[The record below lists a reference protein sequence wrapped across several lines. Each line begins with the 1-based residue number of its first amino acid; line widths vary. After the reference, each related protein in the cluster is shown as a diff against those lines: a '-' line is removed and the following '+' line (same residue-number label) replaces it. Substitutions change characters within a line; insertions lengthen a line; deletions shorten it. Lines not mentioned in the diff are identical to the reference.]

1 MLLVGNLTVKLEKIE
16 EKGPELFHRTLSV
29 SRDGD
34 QEQIEVTQIHVI

>member
-29 SRDGD
+29 TRDGD